1 VVVGVDAGSTQ
12 VKAVLLTRR
21 GDVVCTFIRPT
32 TGRVADAAAAAIAQ
46 LLVKAGVD
54 RGAVMKTGVTGYG
67 RKSVVSDTVATE
79 IMCHARGVSCFF
91 RKPATVIDVGGP
103 DSKVILTDGS
113 GRVVRLAMNDK
124 CAAGTG
130 RFIDGMIRALD
141 LDFERFSS
149 MSIDAEAEVPVTSMC
164 SVFAESEV
172 ISLGAGGKPLAG
184 IVRGINA
191 SIARRVAGMVGRIG
205 GAPPFVLTGGVS
217 QISGFV
223 RELERELNEPVRTFE
238 YSLYAGAI
246 SAAMLALGGA
256 T

>member
-1 VVVGVDAGSTQ
+1 VPGERPTDGVVVGVDAGSTQ

-113 GRVVRLAMNDK
+113 GRVVFWSDA
-124 CAAGTG
+124 
-130 RFIDGMIRALD
+130 RFCWNPDERA
-141 LDFERFSS
+141 
-149 MSIDAEAEVPVTSMC
+149 DAQADVPHQD
-164 SVFAESEV
+164 
-172 ISLGAGGKPLAG
+172 
-184 IVRGINA
+184 VRPAKG
-191 SIARRVAGMVGRIG
+191 
-205 GAPPFVLTGGVS
+205 
-217 QISGFV
+217 
-223 RELERELNEPVRTFE
+223 PVRCALWFGGSYDAQGRPYE
-238 YSLYAGAI
+238 ALVW
-246 SAAMLALGGA
+246 LGGHLQRRSPQRW
-256 T
+256 